1 MTSPCAITDVT
12 FAMGLTPTRKQ
23 PDDWRFGTKFSL
35 SVNPKNGTFYD
46 FKAKTGGGVYDFV
59 IHQGHATDSNGA
71 RKWLKAQGLIS
82 DDPVAAFNGKGS
94 GVLREHIY

>member
-35 SVNPKNGTFYD
+35 SVNPKKDVFYD
-46 FKAKTGGGVYDFV
+46 HEVKAGGNVYAFI
-59 IHQGHATDSNGA
+59 IHQGHATDLNGA
-71 RKWLKAQGLIS
+71 REWLKSRGLVS